1 VKVNNE
7 EMLSARDLTRAPAA
21 NLDRLAAG
29 DVEKLVLMKGSEMK
43 FVVVTTDRYEELELA
58 EQAVKAKSG

>member
-1 VKVNNE
+1 MKVSNE

-21 NLDRLAAG
+21 NLDRLAGG

-43 FVVVTTDRYEELELA
+43 FVIVTTDRYEELELA
-58 EQAVKAKSG
+58 EQAVKARHG